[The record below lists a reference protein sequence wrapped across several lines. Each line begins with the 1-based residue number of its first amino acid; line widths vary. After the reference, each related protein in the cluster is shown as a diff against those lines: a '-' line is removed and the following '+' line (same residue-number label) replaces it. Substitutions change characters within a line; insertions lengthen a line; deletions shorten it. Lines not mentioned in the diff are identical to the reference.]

1 VAVRMAPTPG
11 RAASLPSAL
20 AVVVAAATTSRTPMV
35 PTLGALVRRR
45 RSQNLG
51 PVWCSSGRIR
61 TTQAHRGVSSTSA
74 SCFRRRTPAAVPGV
88 VLLRRASSWFWL
100 WGRPVRPYVVPP
112 PQQPERRKHGNKG
125 VEDLSCL
132 YQDSNSRPL
141 VLIPC

>member
-74 SCFRRRTPAAVPGV
+74 AAVPGV
-88 VLLRRASSWFWL
+88 VLLRRAM
-100 WGRPVRPYVVPP
+100 GA
-112 PQQPERRKHGNKG
+112 
-125 VEDLSCL
+125 
-132 YQDSNSRPL
+132 SRPPL
-141 VLIPC
+141 RRATTAAA